1 MIFSVGY
8 GVKNFDTICENA
20 LHETSEVPCSI
31 VRLFSIVLLHVFPG
45 MLSGLFCDPEEHQII
60 RKDQK
65 RKTERT
71 GKYRQ
76 DTGRETDQ
84 KKADEEKFLIGGI
97 LIRFGDVFVVLQ
109 YFMDLWVYGFVVFV
123 FYVLFGLQNVFKIYR
138 VSFLCGL
145 WISLS
150 G

>member
-84 KKADEEKFLIGGI
+84 KKG
-97 LIRFGDVFVVLQ
+97 R
-109 YFMDLWVYGFVVFV
+109 
-123 FYVLFGLQNVFKIYR
+123 
-138 VSFLCGL
+138 
-145 WISLS
+145 
-150 G
+150 